1 MIIQSLCR
9 YYDILAEDENA
20 AISRPGYSNGK
31 VSFALVLSPE
41 GGLSYIIDLRSDDKK
56 PRPKDMDVPLQ
67 EVRSSGIAPYV
78 LCDNVKYIFGVEKL
92 KRSEFEKK
100 FLNPSGKDASPDYRI
115 LAESGKEVVLVHQ
128 RSRDCFK
135 AFKDRQHE
143 VFDTLNDPG
152 IRALLAFLDTWNP
165 EDFTKYPKIVEYMDD
180 LLAGG
185 NCVFECDGI
194 LLHKKPSVMKVW
206 EKYRS
211 NREDGGGFT
220 AQCLVTGQSDT
231 VARIHQNLKGVTG
244 AQMSGAS
251 LVSFN
256 DESFCS
262 YGKRGEKQGLNAPIS
277 ESTMFKY
284 TTALNYLLAHKDY
297 RMRIADTTVVFWAET
312 SGTACEEAV
321 SFFLD
326 PREYTED
333 SGAETSDPARVQDLQ
348 KIELIGD
355 ILDKVRKGRKIHT
368 EDIGADPETNFYMLG
383 LSPNNARL
391 AVRFWHVDTFGNFI
405 ARTARHHL
413 DMEIVRSDYDPRYV
427 SIYRLLKETVAP
439 SSDKKASNSDKKAS
453 GPNKVAASPLLGG
466 LIMRSIL
473 NGGPYPVQMYNAILS
488 RAKVE
493 RSINSVKAGFIKAY
507 LLRLAR
513 AGLTNL
519 QEDMITV
526 SLNEESQNVPYR
538 LGRLFAVLE
547 KAQADTNREMKS
559 TINSK
564 YFSSASTTPAVVFPV
579 LLKLAQHHI
588 AKSDWG
594 FKITQNIEETLM
606 GVDEFPAYL
615 SLEEQGMFMLGY
627 YHQRKAFFTKKEV
640 VASGSE

>member
-9 YYDILAEDENA
+9 YYDILVEDEDVT
-20 AISRPGYSNGK
+20 ISRPGYSSGK
-31 VSFALVLSPE
+31 VSFALVLSPDGE
-41 GGLSYIIDLRSDDKK
+41 LSYIADLRSDDKK
-56 PRPKDMDVPLQ
+56 PRPKSMDVPLQ

-78 LCDNVKYIFGVEKL
+78 LCDNAKYVFGVEKL
-92 KRSEFEKK
+92 KRDKFEEK
-100 FLNPSGKDASPDYRI
+100 FPNPSGKDTSPDYTI
-115 LAESGKEVVLVHQ
+115 LAGNEKEVVLVHQ
-128 RSRDCFK
+128 RSRDCFE
-135 AFKDRQHE
+135 AFRERQHAI
-143 VFDTLNDPG
+143 FDALDDPG
-152 IRALLAFLDTWNP
+152 IRALLTFLDSWSP
-165 EDFTKYPKIVEYMDD
+165 ENFSKHSKLVEYMDD

-185 NCVFECDGI
+185 NLVFECEGV
-194 LLHKKPSVMKVW
+194 LLHRKPSVRKTW
-206 EKYRS
+206 ERYS
-211 NREDGGGFT
+211 SDGRGDRDTFT
-220 AQCLVTGQSDT
+220 AQCLVTGEMDT
-231 VARIHQNLKGVTG
+231 VARIHQNLKGVAG

-256 DESFCS
+256 DDSFCS
-262 YGKRGEKQGLNAPIS
+262 YGKTGKQQGLNAPIS
-277 ESTMFKY
+277 ESAMFKY
-284 TTALNYLLAHKDY
+284 TTVLNYLLARPDY

-312 SGTACEEAV
+312 NGTACEDLA
-321 SFFLD
+321 SLFFD
-326 PREYTED
+326 PREETEED
-333 SGAETSDPARVQDLQ
+333 SDAAPSDPARVQDLRR
-348 KIELIGD
+348 IELIGA
-355 ILDKVRKGRKIHT
+355 ILDKVRKGQKIHT
-368 EDIGADPETNFYMLG
+368 EDIGADPEANFYMLG

-405 ARTARHHL
+405 VRAARHHL
-413 DMEIVRSDYDPRYV
+413 DMEIVRDGGPRYV
-427 SIYRLLKETVAP
+427 SMYRLLRETVAP
-439 SSDKKASNSDKKAS
+439 SSD
-453 GPNKVAASPLLGG
+453 NKAASPLLGG
-466 LIMRSIL
+466 LVMRSIL
-473 NGGPYPVQMYNAILS
+473 NGGPYPVQMYSAILN
-488 RAKVE
+488 RTKVD
-493 RSINSVKAGFIKAY
+493 RSINPIRAGFIKAY

-526 SLNEESQNVPYR
+526 SLNEENPSVPYR

-594 FKITQNIEETLM
+594 FRTTQAIEETLT

-627 YHQRKAFFTKKEV
+627 YHQRKANYKKKEE
-640 VASGSE
+640 VAGEVE

>member
-9 YYDILAEDENA
+9 YYDVLAEDEDV
-20 AISRPGYSNGK
+20 AISRPGYSSGK
-31 VSFALVLSPE
+31 VSFALVISPDGE
-41 GGLSYIIDLRSDDKK
+41 LSYIVDLRSDDKK
-56 PRPKDMDVPLQ
+56 PRPRVMDVPLQ

-78 LCDNVKYIFGVEKL
+78 LCDNAKYIFGVEKF

-100 FLNPSGKDASPDYRI
+100 FRSASGNGTASSYTV
-115 LAESGKEVVLVHQ
+115 LVENEKEVVLVHQ
-128 RSRDCFK
+128 RSRDCFETFK
-135 AFKDRQHE
+135 ARQHE
-143 VFDTLNDPG
+143 IFDTLDDSG
-152 IRALLAFLDTWNP
+152 IRALLAFLDTWSP
-165 EDFTKYPKIVEYMDD
+165 ENFSKHPKVIEYIED

-185 NCVFECDGI
+185 NCVFECDGV
-194 LLHKKPSVMKVW
+194 LLHTKPSVMRVW
-206 EKYRS
+206 EQYLAN
-211 NREDGGGFT
+211 NRDGDPFT
-220 AQCLVTGQSDT
+220 AQCLVTGEQDV
-231 VARIHQNLKGVTG
+231 VARIHQNLKGVVG

-262 YGKRGEKQGLNAPIS
+262 YGKTGDRRGLNAPIS
-277 ESTMFKY
+277 ELSMFKY
-284 TTALNYLLAHKDY
+284 TTTLNYLLSRQDY

-312 SGTACEEAV
+312 SGTTCEEV
-321 SFFLD
+321 VNFFFD
-326 PREYTED
+326 PREDTGED
-333 SGAETSDPARVQDLQ
+333 NGGNPSDPVRVQNWQ
-348 KIELIGD
+348 KIEQMRN

-368 EDIGADPETNFYMLG
+368 EDVGADPETNFYMLG

-391 AVRFWHVDTFGNFI
+391 AVRFWHVDSFGNFI
-405 ARTARHHL
+405 ARAARHHL
-413 DMEIVRSDYDPRYV
+413 DMEIVRGDYDPQYV
-427 SIYRLLKETVAP
+427 SLYRLLKETVAQ
-439 SSDKKASNSDKKAS
+439 SSDTTT
-453 GPNKVAASPLLGG
+453 ASPLLGG
-466 LIMRSIL
+466 LVMRSIL
-473 NGGPYPVQMYNAILS
+473 NGTLYPAQMYGAILS

-493 RSINSVKAGFIKAY
+493 RSINSVRAGFIKAY

-519 QEDMITV
+519 QEDMISV
-526 SLNEESQNVPYR
+526 SLDKENPNVPYR

-547 KAQADTNREMKS
+547 RAQADTNREMKS

-594 FKITQNIEETLM
+594 FKITQDIEETLE

-627 YHQRKAFFTKKEV
+627 YHQRKANFKKKEEV
-640 VASGSE
+640 VSEEG